1 MRIKSIRIKNLRS
14 FVDQK
19 IELNRYNRLVGANG
33 AGKSTVLCALNIFF
47 RETQNAATDMTA
59 LLVEDFHGKNSD
71 DPIEITVE
79 FVDLSAEAQADF
91 AEYFRQGSLVIS
103 AIAKFE
109 EASGHAV
116 VKQFGQRLAMTALAP
131 YFKAANDGASAGE
144 LKALYA
150 DLRDQYPDLPAAN
163 TRDAM
168 AAALHAYETARP
180 AECVL
185 IPSEDQFYG
194 VSRGSNRLA
203 KYVQWVYVPAV
214 KDASDEEAEM
224 KNSAL
229 GRLLARAVRS
239 KVNFADRIKLIATSA
254 QEEYKKLLQE
264 NQGALNEISTSLAQ
278 RIAQWAHP
286 DAALRVEW
294 RQDPKKSVQV
304 EEPLAAVLAREG
316 AFEGQLSRFG
326 HGLQRSFLLALLQE
340 LAESGDQGPTLIL
353 GCEEPELYQHPP
365 QARHLSNVLHRLS
378 EHQAQILI
386 TTHSPHFVSG
396 EAFEDVRVVRRVDGS
411 QRSVICSYDYD
422 QFSAVFAHAKGTAP
436 MRPEGALAKVHQVL
450 QPALNEMFFAQRLV
464 LVEGLE
470 DAAYIHSWLVVS
482 GRWDEFRRRGI
493 HIVPTNGKSALLHP
507 LIIAKGLGIPTLL
520 IFDADADDLKHR
532 TEHQRDNTSLLRVMG
547 GDDTMPFPAATVMAD
562 TYVVWPHDM
571 GASIRAAVQDPAWTE
586 SANYASALC
595 GMAGDLS
602 KNALHIGARLTWLWD
617 KGHRPDPLE
626 QLCAKVVSF
635 S

>member
-1 MRIKSIRIKNLRS
+1 MRIKSVHIKNLRS

-19 IELNRYNRLVGANG
+19 VEFGRYNRLVGANG

-47 RETQNAATDMTA
+47 RETQNAVTDLTA
-59 LLVEDFHGKNSD
+59 LQAEDFHGKNVA

-79 FVDLSAEAQADF
+79 FTDLSPDAQADF
-91 AEYFRQGSLVIS
+91 AEYFRQGILVIS
-103 AIAKFE
+103 AIATFD
-109 EASGHAV
+109 EASGHAA
-116 VKQFGQRLAMTALAP
+116 VKQYGQRLAMPALAP

-144 LKALYA
+144 LKTIYA
-150 DLRDQYPDLPAAN
+150 GLRASHPDLPAAA
-163 TRDAM
+163 TKDAM
-168 AAALHAYETARP
+168 ATALHAYETAKP
-180 AECVL
+180 TECVL

-194 VSRGSNRLA
+194 VSKGANRLA

-214 KDASDEEAEM
+214 KDASDEQSEM

-239 KVNFADRIKLIATSA
+239 KVNFADRIKAIATSA
-254 QEEYKKLLQE
+254 QEEYRKLLQE
-264 NQGALNEISTSLAQ
+264 NQGALDEISTSLAQ

-286 DAALRVEW
+286 EAALRVEW

-304 EEPLAAVLAREG
+304 EEPLAAILASEG

-340 LAESGDQGPTLIL
+340 LAESGDQGPALIL

-378 EHQAQILI
+378 EQQAQILI

-396 EAFEDVRVVRRVDGS
+396 ETFEDVRVVRRVTGAHH
-411 QRSVICSYDYD
+411 SVICSYDYD
-422 QFSAVFAHAKGTAP
+422 RFSAVFAHAKGAAP
-436 MRPEGALAKVHQVL
+436 MKAAGALAKVHQVL

-470 DAAYIHSWLVVS
+470 DVAYIHSWLVVS
-482 GRWDEFRRRGI
+482 DRWDEFRRRGV
-493 HIVPTNGKSALLHP
+493 HVVPTSGKHALLSP

-520 IFDADADDLKHR
+520 IFDADADKNNQGV
-532 TEHQRDNTSLLRVMG
+532 HQSDNTALLRVAG
-547 GDDTMPFPAATVMAD
+547 GDDATPFPTGTVWAD
-562 TYVVWPHDM
+562 NHVVWPHDM
-571 GASIRAAVQDPAWTE
+571 GASVKAGVQEAAWTN
-586 SANYASALC
+586 SANYASAEC
-595 GMAGDLS
+595 GMAGDLA
-602 KNALHIGARLTWLWD
+602 KNALHIGARLAWLWEQ
-617 KGHRPDPLE
+617 GHRPEPLE
-626 QLCAKVVSF
+626 QLCTKIVGF

>member
-19 IELNRYNRLVGANG
+19 VELNRYNRLVGANG

-47 RETQNAATDMTA
+47 RETQNAATDLTSLQA
-59 LLVEDFHGKNSD
+59 EDFHGKNVG

-91 AEYFRQGSLVIS
+91 AGYFRQGALVIS

-109 EASGHAV
+109 EASGLAV
-116 VKQFGQRLAMTALAP
+116 VKQYGQRLAMPALAP
-131 YFKAANDGASAGE
+131 YFKAANDGASASD
-144 LKALYA
+144 LKVIYA
-150 DLRDQYPDLPAAN
+150 GLREIHPDLPTAS
-163 TRDAM
+163 TKDAM

-194 VSRGSNRLA
+194 VSKGANRLA

-239 KVNFADRIKLIATSA
+239 KVNFADRIKLIAANA
-254 QEEYKKLLQE
+254 QDEYKKLLQE
-264 NQGALNEISTSLAQ
+264 NQGALDEISTSLAQ

-286 DAALRVEW
+286 EAALRVEW

-304 EEPLAAVLAREG
+304 EEPLAAVLASEG

-340 LAESGDQGPTLIL
+340 LAESDDQGPTLLL

-365 QARHLSNVLHRLS
+365 QARHLSNVLHHLS

-396 EAFEDVRVVRRVDGS
+396 EAFEDVRVVRRVEGS
-411 QRSVICSYDYD
+411 QHSVICSYDYD

-436 MRPEGALAKVHQVL
+436 MKAKGALAKVHQVL

-470 DAAYIHSWLVVS
+470 DSAYIHSWLVVS
-482 GRWDEFRRRGI
+482 GRWDEFRRRGV
-493 HIVPTNGKSALLHP
+493 HIVPANGKSALLHP
-507 LIIAKGLGIPTLL
+507 LIIAKGLGIPTFL
-520 IFDADADDLKHR
+520 IFDADADDLKHQA
-532 TEHQRDNTSLLRVMG
+532 EHQRDNTALLRVVG
-547 GDDTMPFPAATVMAD
+547 GDDTTPFPAATVVAD
-562 TYVVWPHDM
+562 THVVWPHDM
-571 GASIRAAVQDPAWTE
+571 GSSVKAAIPDPAWTE
-586 SANYASALC
+586 SANYASVQC

-602 KNALHIGARLTWLWD
+602 KNALHIGARLTWLWE

-635 S
+635 A